1 MHKPIQIT
9 LLTLFIFFSSVVH
22 AATIYVDAGATG
34 TNAGSS
40 WANAY
45 VALQDAINASSPQDH
60 IWIAEGTYKPTL
72 RSTGTAGTT
81 TAEMR
86 DQSFYGLLAIKL
98 YGGFAGTETL
108 LSERNSSA
116 NRVILSGNIGDLNN
130 STDNC
135 YHVIIVNG
143 SNATIDGLTITGGY
157 ADGTGNLNSVDR
169 SKGGAIYQR
178 NSGDIVLN
186 DVTITGNY
194 ASDKGGGIYGGD
206 NGADIQLANSIISSN
221 SATNGGGVFTTRG
234 GYNWSNVVFYQ
245 NTASTGGALS
255 TVGGLII
262 KQILFLNN
270 SATTNG
276 GAIYTSRAN
285 MTLLNCNFIFNS
297 AAVIGGG
304 IYYYS
309 GATSQTT
316 ALKNTVFFGNMQSST
331 STRSTTGADIYYLN
345 SAPITVTNSI
355 MQLAS
360 GSYSSNNHNQISS
373 SSSVFNI
380 FPDFADTTNLVGADG
395 IWMTQD
401 DGLLFY
407 RSSPA
412 YAAGTSSGVSSS
424 STDITGAVWGSPP
437 SIGAYK
443 GYAYNLYFV
452 KNTGNNSNAGTSWA
466 TAKNDLQN
474 AIDVAISGDEIW
486 IAAGT
491 YKPTKIPGSTGN
503 STSRDVAFHINKNL
517 KIYGGFA
524 GTETSL
530 SQRNISENPVT
541 LSGDIGTIG
550 TNTDNCYHVV
560 ITKGLNNTS
569 LIDGLTI
576 RDGYSSSSGNISWPG
591 NGTYYREN
599 GAGMVNYQ
607 SALILN
613 NLIICNNTSVHSTKG
628 KGGGLFNDQANINV
642 YNSVIYSN
650 ISSQQGG
657 GVYNTTSNSKF
668 YNTTFYENIGSNGG
682 AMFNNNNSPIVNNC
696 IFWKNKKGT
705 SISSAGSDISGGT
718 PTVIYC
724 ITQNNSNF
732 SSGTGI
738 VNNQSPLFI
747 NASDPDGADNV
758 WMTKDDGLKLKS
770 TSPAVDAG
778 LNSAISGYS
787 TDIMGTTRV
796 MNTTVNMGAYEMLG
810 CQQGNILPTAAGT
823 YTATYSDIEG
833 SYTCYCDDNGQFILG
848 LDLNST
854 GAVVPTTGVSLEIGA
869 TTTTSWS
876 TAGGIITNTNGG
888 AIINRK
894 WNVAPT
900 TQPTSDVTV
909 IYPFTHTEYGDAVT
923 ALSAISTTITNA
935 NQLEMYKLTSAG
947 TFADPH
953 ASGATGVAL
962 PHGASASTSNWVWSQ
977 HGNGTD
983 HLATYKV
990 ASFSGGGG
998 GGGASGSPLPVE
1010 LIHFEA
1016 QAAANHTA
1024 DLHWVTAS
1032 EINNSHFVIERSYD
1046 GIRWEWVGNVTGNGT
1061 TSQLIDYN
1069 YADETIAKNQNTAY
1083 YRLKQVD
1090 YNGAFEYSDVRVV
1103 RFDGNAE
1110 VFEIAAYPN
1119 PFNNEV
1125 TIRVNANESYTIE
1138 VTDIN
1143 GVVVLSVDRTENRTH
1158 RLDVSEYTAGVYI
1171 IKVTSTQGTKHL
1183 KVIKQ

>member
-1 MHKPIQIT
+1 MYKPIQIT
-9 LLTLFIFFSSVVH
+9 LLSLFIFLSSVVH

-116 NRVILSGNIGDLNN
+116 NPVILSGNIGNLNDN
-130 STDNC
+130 TDNC
-135 YHVIIVNG
+135 YHVIIISG

-169 SKGGAIYQR
+169 NKGGAIYQR
-178 NSGDIVLN
+178 NSGDIALN

-206 NGADIQLANSIISSN
+206 NGADIQLANSVISSN

-245 NTASTGGALS
+245 NTASTGGALT
-255 TVGGLII
+255 TVGGLNI

-276 GAIYTSRAN
+276 GAIYTSRAG

-309 GATSQTT
+309 GASSQTT

-360 GSYSSNNHNQISS
+360 GSYSSNNHNQISHS
-373 SSSVFNI
+373 SSAFNV

-452 KNTGNNSNAGTSWA
+452 KTTGNNSNAGTSWA

-576 RDGYSSSSGNISWPG
+576 RDGYSSSSGNISWSG

-607 SALILN
+607 SAVILN

-628 KGGGLFNDQANINV
+628 KGGGLYNDQANIKV

-738 VNNQSPLFI
+738 VNNQSPLFT

-778 LNSAISGYS
+778 LNSVISGYS
-787 TDIMGTTRV
+787 TDILGTTRV

-810 CQQGNILPTAAGT
+810 CQQGNTLPTAAGT

-833 SYTCYCDDNGQFILG
+833 SYTCYCDDNQNLILA

-854 GAVVPTTGVSLEIGA
+854 GAVVPSSGVSLEIGA

-876 TAGGIITNTNGG
+876 TAGGIITNANGG

-894 WNVAPT
+894 WDVAPT

-909 IYPFTHTEYGDAVT
+909 IYPFTHTEYSAAVT
-923 ALSAISTTITNA
+923 ALGVLGSTITNA

-953 ASGATGVAL
+953 ASGATGAL
-962 PHGASASTSNWVWSQ
+962 VTHGSSASTSNWVWSQ

-1010 LIHFEA
+1010 LIHFDA

-1032 EINNSHFVIERSYD
+1032 ETNNSHFVIERSYD
-1046 GIRWEWVGNVTGNGT
+1046 GRTFETVGNVTGNGT
-1061 TSQLIDYN
+1061 TSHLIDYN
-1069 YADETIAKNQNTAY
+1069 YTDRSIAKSQNTAY

-1090 YNGAFEYSDVRVV
+1090 YDGAYEYSDVRVV
-1103 RFDGNAE
+1103 SFDGNAE

-1119 PFNNEV
+1119 PFNQEV
-1125 TIRVNANESYTIE
+1125 TIRVNANEPYTIQ

-1143 GVVVLSVDRTENRTH
+1143 GVVVLSVDHTENRTH

-1171 IKVTSTQGTKHL
+1171 IELTSKQGTKHL

>member
-1 MHKPIQIT
+1 MYKPIQIT
-9 LLTLFIFFSSVVH
+9 LLSLFIFLSSVVH

-116 NRVILSGNIGDLNN
+116 NPVILSGNIGNLNDN
-130 STDNC
+130 TDNC
-135 YHVIIVNG
+135 YHVIIISG

-169 SKGGAIYQR
+169 NKGGAIYQR
-178 NSGDIVLN
+178 NSGDIALN

-206 NGADIQLANSIISSN
+206 NGADIQLANSVISSN

-245 NTASTGGALS
+245 NTASTGGALT
-255 TVGGLII
+255 TVGGLNI

-276 GAIYTSRAN
+276 GAIYTSRAG

-309 GATSQTT
+309 GASSQTT

-360 GSYSSNNHNQISS
+360 GSYSSNNHNQISHS
-373 SSSVFNI
+373 SSAFNV

-452 KNTGNNSNAGTSWA
+452 KTTGNNSNAGTSWA

-576 RDGYSSSSGNISWPG
+576 RDGYSSSSGNISWSG

-607 SALILN
+607 SAVILN

-628 KGGGLFNDQANINV
+628 KGGGLYNDQANIKV

-738 VNNQSPLFI
+738 VNNQSPLFT

-778 LNSAISGYS
+778 LNSVISGYS
-787 TDIMGTTRV
+787 TDILGTTRV

-810 CQQGNILPTAAGT
+810 CQQGNTLPTAAGT

-833 SYTCYCDDNGQFILG
+833 SYTCYCDDNQNLILA

-854 GAVVPTTGVSLEIGA
+854 GAVVPSSGVSLEIGA

-876 TAGGIITNTNGG
+876 TAGGIITNANGG

-894 WNVAPT
+894 WDVAPT

-909 IYPFTHTEYGDAVT
+909 IYPFTHTEYSAAVT
-923 ALSAISTTITNA
+923 ALGVLGSTITNA

-953 ASGATGVAL
+953 ASGATGAL
-962 PHGASASTSNWVWSQ
+962 VTHGSSASTSNWVWSQ

-990 ASFSGGGG
+990 SSFSGGGG

-1010 LIHFEA
+1010 LIHFDA

-1032 EINNSHFVIERSYD
+1032 EINNSHFEIERSYD
-1046 GIRWEWVGNVTGNGT
+1046 GRTFETVGNVTGNGT
-1061 TSQLIDYN
+1061 TSHLIDYN
-1069 YADETIAKNQNTAY
+1069 YTDWSIAKSQNTAY
-1083 YRLKQVD
+1083 YRLKQ
-1090 YNGAFEYSDVRVV
+1090 
-1103 RFDGNAE
+1103 
-1110 VFEIAAYPN
+1110 
-1119 PFNNEV
+1119 
-1125 TIRVNANESYTIE
+1125 
-1138 VTDIN
+1138 
-1143 GVVVLSVDRTENRTH
+1143 
-1158 RLDVSEYTAGVYI
+1158 
-1171 IKVTSTQGTKHL
+1171 
-1183 KVIKQ
+1183 